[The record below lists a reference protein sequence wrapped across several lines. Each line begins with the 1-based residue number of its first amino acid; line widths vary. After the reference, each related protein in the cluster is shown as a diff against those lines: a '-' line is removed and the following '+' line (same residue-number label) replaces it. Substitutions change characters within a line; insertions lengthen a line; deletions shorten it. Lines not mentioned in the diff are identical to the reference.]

1 MIIIKIKGLD
11 NLQQALARFPQMA
24 GKYLQAAG
32 QEAAKDIIL
41 PTEGLQKYP
50 PETAANFPPTPYY
63 IRGRG
68 MQRAGVRK
76 PAYNDGKSERYG
88 TQWTVE
94 RYRDTATKIGNRA
107 SYAIYL
113 AGEKQAQKMGE
124 KGWRKLAEVATE
136 KVPQIKVVFQAWVN
150 KLLRDSGLKK

>member
-1 MIIIKIKGLD
+1 MIRIEIKGIED
-11 NLQQALARFPQMA
+11 LQQALARFPQIA
-24 GKYLQAAG
+24 AKYLQAAG

-68 MQRAGVRK
+68 MQRAGIRK

-107 SYAIYL
+107 SYAPYL
-113 AGEKQAQKMGE
+113 GGEGQAHKMAE
-124 KGWRKLAEVATE
+124 KGWRKLAEVANE
-136 KVPQIKVVFQAWVN
+136 KLPQIKAVFQTWIN
-150 KLLRDSGLKK
+150 KLLIDTGLKK